1 MGGTSRSRT
10 SRSLEVEASEPIA
23 SWLGPVIRIAELQI
37 RFRQIFR
44 SRVQESRPVFRLILG
59 MSRKLRFVPEGGAL
73 VEVTCR
79 TIQGRPLLR
88 PSQQLN
94 DIFLGVL

>member
-1 MGGTSRSRT
+1 MKARKFGESPR
-10 SRSLEVEASEPIA
+10 E
-23 SWLGPVIRIAELQI
+23 
-37 RFRQIFR
+37 
-44 SRVQESRPVFRLILG
+44 VQESGSVFRLFLG

-79 TIQGRPLLR
+79 TIQGRYLLR

-94 DIFLGVL
+94 DTLLGVLGRAQRLCPVEICSFTFLSSHFLCGAAHK